1 MTRQRKRNKTRW
13 ALQRSRFS
21 CTKWSGCVK
30 ISNFLFMALMNDFA
44 KHLIHRIDLRLVKY
58 RAFLAQFVWQAAIVL
73 YGSTM
78 ILCKARAVHL
88 ARYRY
93 LRCKWH
99 KTRFFWL
106 KRQEEIRRT
115 FAISTESATNDF
127 KSSSFYMLK
136 GQK

>member
-58 RAFLAQFVWQAAIVL
+58 RAFLAIFVLRTATVLLALQAKMTLFA
-73 YGSTM
+73 S
-78 ILCKARAVHL
+78 CKATTVL
-88 ARYRY
+88 
-93 LRCKWH
+93 
-99 KTRFFWL
+99 
-106 KRQEEIRRT
+106 
-115 FAISTESATNDF
+115 
-127 KSSSFYMLK
+127 
-136 GQK
+136 